1 MFSRCARGFSM
12 IVLAAGVLVA
22 AARAEA
28 PRHPA
33 GPEAQAGPGMEAP
46 LRLIESRVGEATH
59 AEAHGAQSDPQ
70 QRSLLRNVGEA
81 PIVGWHYGCVYGL
94 QDGRSAH
101 IGVGEDSFGP
111 SVGDPFHP
119 LHETTLL
126 RTGETVPVRPP
137 IPPQRE
143 GSFEVWSC
151 GTTAVIF
158 ADGTTWGAPQVLE
171 PMFERRRQEV
181 RDALHL
187 LDALDRL
194 DRHSADGRRR
204 VAESVEARLVL
215 ESALPENRWGRY
227 RTEVAAAL
235 AQSSPAERSE
245 KFGILRERVEIDL
258 DHMLRQLRSEDL
270 QRLPLEETEVT
281 P

>member
-1 MFSRCARGFSM
+1 MSSRCVRSSSM
-12 IVLAAGVLVA
+12 IVLAAGVLSA
-22 AARAEA
+22 AAWAEA
-28 PRHPA
+28 PRPQA
-33 GPEAQAGPGMEAP
+33 GPERAAP
-46 LRLIESRVGEATH
+46 LQLSESGVGEAMQS
-59 AEAHGAQSDPQ
+59 GAPGTLAQPDPQ
-70 QRSLLRNVGEA
+70 ERLLLRHAGEA
-81 PIVGWHYGCVYGL
+81 PIVGWQFGCVYGL

-119 LHETTLL
+119 LHETALL

-171 PMFERRRQEV
+171 RMFERRRHEV
-181 RDALHL
+181 RDALRL
-187 LDALDRL
+187 LDALNRL
-194 DRHSADGRRR
+194 DRQSAGGRRR
-204 VAESVEARLVL
+204 IAEPAEARSVL

-235 AQSSPAERSE
+235 AKSSPAERSE
-245 KFGILRERVEIDL
+245 TFGTLRERVEIDL
-258 DHMLRQLRSEDL
+258 EHMLRQLRSEDL
-270 QRLPLEETEVT
+270 QRLPVEETEMT